1 MSPRWGFKT
10 FGHPVCYKHAAPL
23 GLTGNTRPLNM
34 LGRKTGGDIDAAKI
48 CFGFGR

>member
-23 GLTGNTRPLNM
+23 GLKTGNTRPLYTSDVAP
-34 LGRKTGGDIDAAKI
+34 LGL
-48 CFGFGR
+48 